1 MKKKAR
7 MPAFLMDYSSVWNPI
22 TEAFMYW
29 ITDGDDINHGFME
42 KARVDLID
50 QKWFPMI
57 DTNKLL
63 DYGGKTTFIRKN
75 ETLFREGGI
84 ANYYY
89 QLINGSV
96 KMITNSKDGQE
107 FIQGIF
113 GADDSFGEPPLFCD
127 FPYPASAVAIEDS
140 KVLRLPKDQFFK
152 LLKENFEIHLKFD
165 QVLCNRLKYKSM
177 ILSDISFHDP
187 EHRIMSLL
195 KHLKGNT
202 STSDHSGGLVRG
214 TKPYVVPFTRQ
225 QLADMSGL
233 RVETVIR
240 TVKKMEEKGKL
251 EIVGRKITI

>member
-7 MPAFLMDYSSVWNPI
+7 MPAFLMDYSSVWNPLI
-22 TEAFMYW
+22 KAFLSSLM
-29 ITDGDDINHGFME
+29 ITDDNNHSLDTQPVIGLHIENMT
-42 KARVDLID
+42 
-50 QKWFPMI
+50 PMI
-57 DTNKLL
+57 DKDRLL
-63 DYGGKTTFIRKN
+63 EYGGKEVALKKN
-75 ETLFREGGI
+75 EILFHAGTS
-84 ANYYY
+84 ALYYY
-89 QLINGSV
+89 QLQEGAV
-96 KMITNSKDGQE
+96 KMITYSKDGQE

-113 GADDSFGEPPLFCD
+113 SPGDSFGEPPLFCD
-127 FPYPASAVAIEDS
+127 FSYPSTAISIEDAIVVRLS
-140 KVLRLPKDQFFK
+140 KENFFK